1 MNRILTVGIGALALA
16 AMTIPASAADIPRP
30 APPPVVAPPVV
41 YNWSGFY
48 IGGNIGG
55 KWADHDGD
63 LRLDNVVGFTPLGLV
78 DFGNGG
84 NGGSEGAF
92 VGGGQVGF
100 NWQAGSWVFGIEG
113 DFQAT
118 SAERTLVCCG
128 PLGLALGFT
137 PGDTL
142 SVKNDWQASVRGR
155 IGYAWDRFMV
165 YGTGGVA
172 FANLEATV
180 AIAPVLTPAGTVPG
194 LFASASDTLTGW
206 TAGGGIEFGLW
217 DNWSLGVEYRFTS
230 FDASDFNHGNL
241 FLDPIISSPLRS
253 SFDLET
259 HEVTARLNYRF
270 SWGPAVGPRF

>member
-1 MNRILTVGIGALALA
+1 MKRAVTLGIGALALA
-16 AMTIPASAADIPRP
+16 GMTFSASAADIPRRP
-30 APPPVVAPPVV
+30 PPPPVVAPPVV

-48 IGGNIGG
+48 IGGHLGA

-63 LRLDNVVGFTPLGLV
+63 IFLDNVVGFTPLGLLA
-78 DFGNGG
+78 FGNGG
-84 NGGSEGAF
+84 NDEAAF
-92 VGGGQVGF
+92 KGGGQIGF
-100 NWQAGSWVFGIEG
+100 NWQAGGWVFGVEG
-113 DFQAT
+113 DFSAT
-118 SAERTLVCCG
+118 SLERTFVCCG
-128 PLGLALGFT
+128 PVIPIPFAV
-137 PGDTL
+137 GDTI

-155 IGYAWDRFMV
+155 LGFAWDRFMV

-180 AIAPVLTPAGTVPG
+180 ALVPVGGLPG

-217 DNWSLGVEYRFTS
+217 DNWSLGVEYRFSS
-230 FDASDFNHGNL
+230 FDASDFALGNV
-241 FLDPIISSPLRS
+241 PITLITSAPLRS

-270 SWGPAVGPRF
+270 SWWGQAGPRF

>member
-1 MNRILTVGIGALALA
+1 
-16 AMTIPASAADIPRP
+16 MTFAASAADIPRRP
-30 APPPVVAPPVV
+30 PPPPVVAPPVV

-48 IGGNIGG
+48 IGGHLGG

-63 LRLDNVVGFTPLGLV
+63 ISFDQFVGFTPLGLAA
-78 DFGNGG
+78 FGNGG
-84 NGGSEGAF
+84 NDSETAF
-92 VGGGQVGF
+92 VGGGQIGF

-113 DFQAT
+113 DFSAT
-118 SAERTLVCCG
+118 SAERTVVCCG
-128 PLGLALGFT
+128 PLVLATGLPFV

-155 IGYAWDRFMV
+155 LGYAWDRFMV
-165 YGTGGVA
+165 YGTAGVA

-180 AIAPVLTPAGTVPG
+180 ALVPVPALGLPG

-217 DNWSLGVEYRFTS
+217 DNWSLGVEYRFSS
-230 FDASDFNHGNL
+230 FDASDFGLGNIV
-241 FLDPIISSPLRS
+241 FDPVLPGAPLRS
-253 SFDLET
+253 SFELET